1 MSKIKTPT
9 IKTHNLSNLKKICMI
24 LITVFVLFFTILI
37 SLKIGSIEISFKELI
52 EGLFLNIKSDNF
64 LIIKDLRI
72 PRVLTAVLIGGNLA
86 VAGVLLQTTMK
97 NPLADPGII
106 GISSGASLGAIA
118 VMVVFTN
125 LIKYKIIIAFIGGI
139 IAAGLVYL
147 IGEDKGFSPVRII
160 LAGVCVNSILNALS
174 SIVTVFDSLGVSSI
188 QTWLL
193 GSLVN
198 VTWNDFK
205 ILALYTIIGIVLCL
219 FVIKSCDIMALGD
232 KTAQSLGLNINKVR
246 AITSFV
252 AVFLTSIS
260 TGVGGVISFVGLV
273 IPHICRFLIGS
284 SHRFLIPFSYFMG
297 GFLLLV
303 ADTVSR
309 NIFRPYEIP
318 VGVTMCLVGGPFF
331 IYILKRS
338 KR

>member
-9 IKTHNLSNLKKICMI
+9 LSNSKKICMI
-24 LITVFVLFFTILI
+24 LTTVFVLCFTILI
-37 SLKIGSIEISFKELI
+37 SLRIGSIDISFKELI
-52 EGLFLNIKSDNF
+52 DGMFLSKQSNNF
-64 LIIKDLRI
+64 LIIRDLRM
-72 PRVLTAVLIGGNLA
+72 PRVLSAVLIGGNLA
-86 VAGVLLQTTMK
+86 VAGALLQTTMK

-118 VMVVFTN
+118 VMVIFTD

-139 IAAGLVYL
+139 IAACLVYL

-174 SIVTVFDSLGVSSI
+174 SMVTVFNSAGVSSI

-205 ILALYTIIGIVLCL
+205 ILALYTIVGIALCL
-219 FVIKSCDIMALGD
+219 LVIKSCDLMGLGD
-232 KTAQSLGLNINKVR
+232 KTAQSLGLNVNRVR
-246 AITSFV
+246 VMITFV

-284 SHRFLIPFSYFMG
+284 SHKFLIPFSYFMG

-309 NIFRPYEIP
+309 YIFRPYEIP
-318 VGVTMCLVGGPFF
+318 VGLTMCLVGGPFF
-331 IYILKRS
+331 IYILRRS

>member
-9 IKTHNLSNLKKICMI
+9 LSNSKKICMI
-24 LITVFVLFFTILI
+24 LTTVFVLCFTILI
-37 SLKIGSIEISFKELI
+37 SLRIGSIDISFKELI
-52 EGLFLNIKSDNF
+52 DGMFLSKQSNNF
-64 LIIKDLRI
+64 LIIRDLRM
-72 PRVLTAVLIGGNLA
+72 PRVLSAVLIGGNLA
-86 VAGVLLQTTMK
+86 VAGALLQTTMK

-118 VMVVFTN
+118 VMVIFTD

-139 IAAGLVYL
+139 IAACLVYL

-174 SIVTVFDSLGVSSI
+174 SMVTVFNSAGVSSI

-198 VTWNDFK
+198 VTLNDFK
-205 ILALYTIIGIVLCL
+205 ILALYTIVGIALCL
-219 FVIKSCDIMALGD
+219 LVIKSCDLMGLGD
-232 KTAQSLGLNINKVR
+232 KTAQSLGLNVNRVR
-246 AITSFV
+246 VMITFV

-284 SHRFLIPFSYFMG
+284 SHKFLIPFSYFMG

-318 VGVTMCLVGGPFF
+318 VGLTMCLVGGPFF
-331 IYILKRS
+331 IYILRRS

>member
-9 IKTHNLSNLKKICMI
+9 LSSFKKICMI
-24 LITVFVLFFTILI
+24 LTTVFVLCFTILI
-37 SLKIGSIEISFKELI
+37 SLRIGSIDVSFKELI
-52 EGLFLNIKSDNF
+52 DGMFLNKQSNNF
-64 LIIKDLRI
+64 LIIRDLRM
-72 PRVLTAVLIGGNLA
+72 PRVLSAVLIGGNLA
-86 VAGVLLQTTMK
+86 VAGALLQTTMK

-106 GISSGASLGAIA
+106 GISSGASFGAIA
-118 VMVVFTN
+118 VMVIFTD

-139 IAAGLVYL
+139 IAACLVYL

-174 SIVTVFDSLGVSSI
+174 SMVTVFNSAGVSSI

-205 ILALYTIIGIVLCL
+205 ILALYTIVGIALCL
-219 FVIKSCDIMALGD
+219 LVIKSCDLMGLGD
-232 KTAQSLGLNINKVR
+232 KTAQSLGLNVNRVR
-246 AITSFV
+246 VMITFV

-284 SHRFLIPFSYFMG
+284 SHKFLIPFSYFMG

-318 VGVTMCLVGGPFF
+318 VGLTMCLVGGPFF
-331 IYILKRS
+331 IYILRRS

>member
-9 IKTHNLSNLKKICMI
+9 LSSFKKICMI
-24 LITVFVLFFTILI
+24 LTTVFVLCFTILI
-37 SLKIGSIEISFKELI
+37 SLRIGSIDVSFKELI
-52 EGLFLNIKSDNF
+52 DGMFLSKQSNNF
-64 LIIKDLRI
+64 LIIRDLRM
-72 PRVLTAVLIGGNLA
+72 PRVLSAVLIGGNLA
-86 VAGVLLQTTMK
+86 VAGALLQTTMK

-118 VMVVFTN
+118 VMVIFTD

-139 IAAGLVYL
+139 IAACLVYL

-174 SIVTVFDSLGVSSI
+174 SMVTVFNSAGVSSI

-205 ILALYTIIGIVLCL
+205 ILALYTIVGIALCL
-219 FVIKSCDIMALGD
+219 LVIKSCDLMGLGD
-232 KTAQSLGLNINKVR
+232 KTAQSLGLNVNRVR
-246 AITSFV
+246 VMITFV

-284 SHRFLIPFSYFMG
+284 SHKFLIPFSYVMG

-303 ADTVSR
+303 ADTISR

-318 VGVTMCLVGGPFF
+318 VGVTMCLIGGPFF
-331 IYILKRS
+331 IYILRRS

>member
-9 IKTHNLSNLKKICMI
+9 LSSSKKICMI
-24 LITVFVLFFTILI
+24 LTTVFVLCFTILI
-37 SLKIGSIEISFKELI
+37 SLRIGSIDVSFKELI
-52 EGLFLNIKSDNF
+52 DGMFLSKQSNNF
-64 LIIKDLRI
+64 LIIRDLRM
-72 PRVLTAVLIGGNLA
+72 PRVLSAVLIGGNLA
-86 VAGVLLQTTMK
+86 VAGALLQTTMK

-118 VMVVFTN
+118 VMVIFTN

-139 IAAGLVYL
+139 IAACLVYL

-174 SIVTVFDSLGVSSI
+174 SMATVFNSAGVSSI

-205 ILALYTIIGIVLCL
+205 ILALYTIVGIALCL
-219 FVIKSCDIMALGD
+219 LVIKSCDLMGLGD
-232 KTAQSLGLNINKVR
+232 KTAQSLGLNVNRVR
-246 AITSFV
+246 VMITFV

-284 SHRFLIPFSYFMG
+284 SHKFLIPFSYFMG

-318 VGVTMCLVGGPFF
+318 VGLTMCLVGGPFF
-331 IYILKRS
+331 IYILRRS

>member
-9 IKTHNLSNLKKICMI
+9 LSSSKKICMI
-24 LITVFVLFFTILI
+24 LTTVFVLCFTILI
-37 SLKIGSIEISFKELI
+37 SLRIGSIDISFKELI
-52 EGLFLNIKSDNF
+52 DGMFFSKQSNNF
-64 LIIKDLRI
+64 LIIRDLRM
-72 PRVLTAVLIGGNLA
+72 PRVLSAVLIGGNLA
-86 VAGVLLQTTMK
+86 VAGALLQTTMK

-118 VMVVFTN
+118 VMVIFTD

-139 IAAGLVYL
+139 IAACLVYL

-174 SIVTVFDSLGVSSI
+174 SMATVFNSAGVSSI

-205 ILALYTIIGIVLCL
+205 ILALYTIVGIALCL
-219 FVIKSCDIMALGD
+219 LVIKSCDLMGLGD
-232 KTAQSLGLNINKVR
+232 KTAQSLGLNVNRVR
-246 AITSFV
+246 VMITFV

-284 SHRFLIPFSYFMG
+284 SHKFLIPFSYFMG

-318 VGVTMCLVGGPFF
+318 VGLTMCLVGGPFF
-331 IYILKRS
+331 IYILRRS

>member
-9 IKTHNLSNLKKICMI
+9 LSSSKKICMI
-24 LITVFVLFFTILI
+24 LTTVFVLCFTILI
-37 SLKIGSIEISFKELI
+37 SLRIGSIDVSFKELI
-52 EGLFLNIKSDNF
+52 DGMFLNKQSNNF
-64 LIIKDLRI
+64 LIIRDLRM
-72 PRVLTAVLIGGNLA
+72 PRVLSAVLIGGNLA
-86 VAGVLLQTTMK
+86 VAGALLQTTMK

-118 VMVVFTN
+118 VMVIFTD

-139 IAAGLVYL
+139 IAACLVYL

-174 SIVTVFDSLGVSSI
+174 SMVTVFNSAGVSSI

-205 ILALYTIIGIVLCL
+205 ILALYTIVGIALCL
-219 FVIKSCDIMALGD
+219 LVIKSCDLMGLGD
-232 KTAQSLGLNINKVR
+232 KTAQSLGLNVNRVR
-246 AITSFV
+246 VMITFV

-273 IPHICRFLIGS
+273 IPHICRFLIGA
-284 SHRFLIPFSYFMG
+284 SHKFLIPFSYFMG

-318 VGVTMCLVGGPFF
+318 VGLTMCLVGGPFF
-331 IYILKRS
+331 IYILRRS

>member
-9 IKTHNLSNLKKICMI
+9 LSSSKKICMI
-24 LITVFVLFFTILI
+24 LTTVFVLCFTILI
-37 SLKIGSIEISFKELI
+37 SLRIGSIDISFKELI
-52 EGLFLNIKSDNF
+52 DGMFLSKQSNNF
-64 LIIKDLRI
+64 LIIRDLRM
-72 PRVLTAVLIGGNLA
+72 PRVLSAVLIGGNLA
-86 VAGVLLQTTMK
+86 VAGALLQTTMK

-118 VMVVFTN
+118 VMVIFTD

-139 IAAGLVYL
+139 IAACLVYL

-174 SIVTVFDSLGVSSI
+174 SMVTVFNSAGVSSI

-205 ILALYTIIGIVLCL
+205 ILALYTIVGIALCL
-219 FVIKSCDIMALGD
+219 LVIKSCDLMGLGD
-232 KTAQSLGLNINKVR
+232 KTAQSLGLNVNRVR
-246 AITSFV
+246 VMITFV

-273 IPHICRFLIGS
+273 IQHICRFLIGS
-284 SHRFLIPFSYFMG
+284 SHKFLIPFSYFMG

-318 VGVTMCLVGGPFF
+318 VGLTMCLVGGPFF
-331 IYILKRS
+331 IYILRRS

>member
-9 IKTHNLSNLKKICMI
+9 LSSSKKICMI
-24 LITVFVLFFTILI
+24 LTTVFVLCFTILI
-37 SLKIGSIEISFKELI
+37 SLRIGSIDVSFKELI
-52 EGLFLNIKSDNF
+52 DGMFLNKQSNNF
-64 LIIKDLRI
+64 LIIRDLRM
-72 PRVLTAVLIGGNLA
+72 PRVLSAVLIGGNLA
-86 VAGVLLQTTMK
+86 VAGALLQTTMK

-106 GISSGASLGAIA
+106 GISSGASLGAIV
-118 VMVVFTN
+118 VMVIFTD

-139 IAAGLVYL
+139 IAACLVYL

-174 SIVTVFDSLGVSSI
+174 SMVTVFNSAGVSSI

-205 ILALYTIIGIVLCL
+205 ILALYTIVGIALCL
-219 FVIKSCDIMALGD
+219 LVIKSCDLMGLGD
-232 KTAQSLGLNINKVR
+232 KTAQSLGLNVNRVR
-246 AITSFV
+246 VMITFV

-284 SHRFLIPFSYFMG
+284 SHKFLIPFSYFMG

-318 VGVTMCLVGGPFF
+318 VGLTMCLVGGPFF
-331 IYILKRS
+331 IYILRRS

>member
-9 IKTHNLSNLKKICMI
+9 LSSSKKICMI
-24 LITVFVLFFTILI
+24 LTTVFVLCFTILI
-37 SLKIGSIEISFKELI
+37 SLRIGSIDVSFKELI
-52 EGLFLNIKSDNF
+52 DGMFLSKQSNNF
-64 LIIKDLRI
+64 LIIRDLRM
-72 PRVLTAVLIGGNLA
+72 PRVLSAVLIGGNLA
-86 VAGVLLQTTMK
+86 VAGALLQTTMK

-106 GISSGASLGAIA
+106 GISSGASLGAIV
-118 VMVVFTN
+118 VMVIFTD

-139 IAAGLVYL
+139 IAACLVYL

-174 SIVTVFDSLGVSSI
+174 SMVTVFNSAGVSSI

-205 ILALYTIIGIVLCL
+205 ILALYTIVGIALCL
-219 FVIKSCDIMALGD
+219 LVIKSCDLMGLGD
-232 KTAQSLGLNINKVR
+232 KTAQSLGLNVNRVR
-246 AITSFV
+246 VMITFV

-284 SHRFLIPFSYFMG
+284 SHKFLIPFSYFMG

-318 VGVTMCLVGGPFF
+318 VGLTMCLVGGPFF
-331 IYILKRS
+331 IYILRRS

>member
-9 IKTHNLSNLKKICMI
+9 LSSSKKICMI
-24 LITVFVLFFTILI
+24 LTTVFVLCFTILI
-37 SLKIGSIEISFKELI
+37 SLRIGSIDVSFKELI
-52 EGLFLNIKSDNF
+52 DGMFLNKQSNNF
-64 LIIKDLRI
+64 LIIRDLRM
-72 PRVLTAVLIGGNLA
+72 PRVLSAVLIGGNLA
-86 VAGVLLQTTMK
+86 VAGALLQTTMK

-118 VMVVFTN
+118 VMVIFTD

-139 IAAGLVYL
+139 IAACLVYL

-174 SIVTVFDSLGVSSI
+174 SMVTVFNSAGVSSI

-205 ILALYTIIGIVLCL
+205 ILALYTIVGIALCL
-219 FVIKSCDIMALGD
+219 LVIKSCDLMGLGD
-232 KTAQSLGLNINKVR
+232 KTAQSLGLNVNRVR
-246 AITSFV
+246 VMITFV

-284 SHRFLIPFSYFMG
+284 SHKFLIPFSYFMG

-303 ADTVSR
+303 ADTVS
-309 NIFRPYEIP
+309 EIYLDL
-318 VGVTMCLVGGPFF
+318 MK
-331 IYILKRS
+331 YQ
-338 KR
+338 

>member
-9 IKTHNLSNLKKICMI
+9 LSSSKKICMI
-24 LITVFVLFFTILI
+24 LTTVFVLCFTILI
-37 SLKIGSIEISFKELI
+37 SLRIGSIDISFKELI
-52 EGLFLNIKSDNF
+52 DGMFLSKQSNNF
-64 LIIKDLRI
+64 LIIRDLRM
-72 PRVLTAVLIGGNLA
+72 PRVLSAVLIGGNLA
-86 VAGVLLQTTMK
+86 VAGALLQTTMK

-118 VMVVFTN
+118 VMVIFTD

-139 IAAGLVYL
+139 IAACLVYL

-174 SIVTVFDSLGVSSI
+174 SMVTVFNSAGVSSI

-205 ILALYTIIGIVLCL
+205 ILALYTIVGIALCL
-219 FVIKSCDIMALGD
+219 LVIKSCDLMGLGD
-232 KTAQSLGLNINKVR
+232 KTAQSLGLNVNRVR
-246 AITSFV
+246 VMITFV

-284 SHRFLIPFSYFMG
+284 SHKFLIPFSYFMG

-318 VGVTMCLVGGPFF
+318 VGLTMCLVGDPFF
-331 IYILKRS
+331 IYILRRS

>member
-9 IKTHNLSNLKKICMI
+9 LSSSKKICMI
-24 LITVFVLFFTILI
+24 LTTVFVLCFTILI
-37 SLKIGSIEISFKELI
+37 SLRIGSIDISFKELI
-52 EGLFLNIKSDNF
+52 DGMFLSKQSNNF
-64 LIIKDLRI
+64 LIIRDLRM
-72 PRVLTAVLIGGNLA
+72 PRVLSAVWIGGNLA
-86 VAGVLLQTTMK
+86 VAVALLQTTMK

-118 VMVVFTN
+118 VMVIFTD

-139 IAAGLVYL
+139 IAACLVYL

-174 SIVTVFDSLGVSSI
+174 SMVTVFNSAGVSSI

-205 ILALYTIIGIVLCL
+205 ILALYTIVGIALCL
-219 FVIKSCDIMALGD
+219 LVIKSCDLMGLGD
-232 KTAQSLGLNINKVR
+232 KTAQSLGLNVNRVR
-246 AITSFV
+246 VMITFV

-284 SHRFLIPFSYFMG
+284 SHKFLIPFSYFMG

-318 VGVTMCLVGGPFF
+318 VGLTMCLVGGPFF
-331 IYILKRS
+331 IYILRRS

>member
-9 IKTHNLSNLKKICMI
+9 LSSSKKICMI
-24 LITVFVLFFTILI
+24 LTTVFVLCFTILI
-37 SLKIGSIEISFKELI
+37 SLRIGSIDISFKELI
-52 EGLFLNIKSDNF
+52 DGMFLSKQSNNF
-64 LIIKDLRI
+64 LIIRDLRM
-72 PRVLTAVLIGGNLA
+72 PRVLSAVLIGGNLA
-86 VAGVLLQTTMK
+86 VAGALLQTTMK

-118 VMVVFTN
+118 VMVIFTD

-139 IAAGLVYL
+139 IAACLVYL

-174 SIVTVFDSLGVSSI
+174 SMVTVFNSAGVSSI

-205 ILALYTIIGIVLCL
+205 ILALYTIVGIALCL
-219 FVIKSCDIMALGD
+219 LVIKSCDLMGLGD
-232 KTAQSLGLNINKVR
+232 KTAQSLGLNVNRVR
-246 AITSFV
+246 VMITFV

-284 SHRFLIPFSYFMG
+284 SHKFLIPFSYFRG

-318 VGVTMCLVGGPFF
+318 VGLTMCLVGGPFF
-331 IYILKRS
+331 IYILRRS

>member
-1 MSKIKTPT
+1 MSKIKTPS
-9 IKTHNLSNLKKICMI
+9 LSSSKKICMI
-24 LITVFVLFFTILI
+24 LTTVFVLCFTILI
-37 SLKIGSIEISFKELI
+37 SLRIGSIDISFKELI
-52 EGLFLNIKSDNF
+52 DGMFLSKQSNNF
-64 LIIKDLRI
+64 LIIRDLRM
-72 PRVLTAVLIGGNLA
+72 PRVLSAVLIGGNLA
-86 VAGVLLQTTMK
+86 VAGALLQTTMK

-118 VMVVFTN
+118 VMVIFTD

-139 IAAGLVYL
+139 IAACLVYL

-174 SIVTVFDSLGVSSI
+174 SMVTVFNSAGVSSI

-205 ILALYTIIGIVLCL
+205 ILALYTIVGIALCL
-219 FVIKSCDIMALGD
+219 LVIKSCDLMGLGD
-232 KTAQSLGLNINKVR
+232 KTAQSLGLNVNRVR
-246 AITSFV
+246 VMITFV

-284 SHRFLIPFSYFMG
+284 SHKFLIPFSYFMG

-318 VGVTMCLVGGPFF
+318 VGLTMCLVGGPFF
-331 IYILKRS
+331 IYILRRS

>member
-9 IKTHNLSNLKKICMI
+9 LSSFKKICMI
-24 LITVFVLFFTILI
+24 LTTVFVLCFTILI
-37 SLKIGSIEISFKELI
+37 SLRIGSIDVSFKELI
-52 EGLFLNIKSDNF
+52 DGMFLNKQSNNF
-64 LIIKDLRI
+64 LIIRDLRM
-72 PRVLTAVLIGGNLA
+72 PRVLSAVLIGGNLA
-86 VAGVLLQTTMK
+86 VAGALLQTTMK

-118 VMVVFTN
+118 VMVIFTD

-139 IAAGLVYL
+139 IAACLVYL

-174 SIVTVFDSLGVSSI
+174 SMVTVFNSAGVSSI

-205 ILALYTIIGIVLCL
+205 ILALYTIVGIALCL
-219 FVIKSCDIMALGD
+219 LVIKSCDLMGLGD
-232 KTAQSLGLNINKVR
+232 KTAQSLGLNVNRVR
-246 AITSFV
+246 VMITFV

-284 SHRFLIPFSYFMG
+284 SHKFLIPFSYFMG

-309 NIFRPYEIP
+309 NIFRPYEIS
-318 VGVTMCLVGGPFF
+318 VGLTMCLVGGPFF
-331 IYILKRS
+331 IYILRRS

>member
-9 IKTHNLSNLKKICMI
+9 LSSSKKICMI
-24 LITVFVLFFTILI
+24 LTTVFVLCFTILI
-37 SLKIGSIEISFKELI
+37 SLRIGSIDVSFKELI
-52 EGLFLNIKSDNF
+52 DGMFLNKQSNNF
-64 LIIKDLRI
+64 LIIRDLRM
-72 PRVLTAVLIGGNLA
+72 PRVLSAVLIGGNLA
-86 VAGVLLQTTMK
+86 VAGALLQTTMK

-118 VMVVFTN
+118 VMVIFTD

-139 IAAGLVYL
+139 IAACLVYL

-174 SIVTVFDSLGVSSI
+174 SMATVFNSAGVSSI

-205 ILALYTIIGIVLCL
+205 ILALYTIVGIALCL
-219 FVIKSCDIMALGD
+219 LVIKSCDLMGLGD
-232 KTAQSLGLNINKVR
+232 KTAQSLGLNVNRVR
-246 AITSFV
+246 VMITFV

-284 SHRFLIPFSYFMG
+284 SHKFLIPFSYFMG

-318 VGVTMCLVGGPFF
+318 VGLTMCLVGGPFF
-331 IYILKRS
+331 IYILRRS

>member
-9 IKTHNLSNLKKICMI
+9 LSSSKKICMI
-24 LITVFVLFFTILI
+24 LTTVFVLCFTILI
-37 SLKIGSIEISFKELI
+37 SLRIGSIDISFKELI
-52 EGLFLNIKSDNF
+52 DGMFLSKQSNNF
-64 LIIKDLRI
+64 LIIRDLRM
-72 PRVLTAVLIGGNLA
+72 PRVLSAVLIGGNLA
-86 VAGVLLQTTMK
+86 VAGALLQTTMK

-118 VMVVFTN
+118 VMVIFTD

-139 IAAGLVYL
+139 IAACLVYL

-174 SIVTVFDSLGVSSI
+174 SMVTVFNSAGVPSI

-193 GSLVN
+193 GRLVN

-205 ILALYTIIGIVLCL
+205 ILALYTIVGIALCL
-219 FVIKSCDIMALGD
+219 LVIKSCDLMGLGD
-232 KTAQSLGLNINKVR
+232 KTAQSLGLNVNRVR
-246 AITSFV
+246 VMITFV

-284 SHRFLIPFSYFMG
+284 SHKFLIPFSYFMG

-318 VGVTMCLVGGPFF
+318 VGLTMCLVGGPFF
-331 IYILKRS
+331 IYILRRS

>member
-9 IKTHNLSNLKKICMI
+9 LSSSKKICMI
-24 LITVFVLFFTILI
+24 LTTVFVLCFTILI
-37 SLKIGSIEISFKELI
+37 SLRIGSIDISFKELI
-52 EGLFLNIKSDNF
+52 DGMFLSKQSNNF
-64 LIIKDLRI
+64 LIIRDLRM
-72 PRVLTAVLIGGNLA
+72 PRVLSAVLIGGNLA
-86 VAGVLLQTTMK
+86 VAGALLQTTMK

-118 VMVVFTN
+118 VMVIFTD

-139 IAAGLVYL
+139 IAACLVYL

-174 SIVTVFDSLGVSSI
+174 SMVTVFNSAGVSSI

-198 VTWNDFK
+198 ITWNDFK
-205 ILALYTIIGIVLCL
+205 ILALYTIVGIALCL
-219 FVIKSCDIMALGD
+219 LVIKSCDLMGLGD
-232 KTAQSLGLNINKVR
+232 KTAQSLGLNVNRVR
-246 AITSFV
+246 VMITFV

-284 SHRFLIPFSYFMG
+284 SHKFLIPFSYVMG

-303 ADTVSR
+303 ADTISR

-318 VGVTMCLVGGPFF
+318 VGVTMCLIGGPFF
-331 IYILKRS
+331 IYILRRS

>member
-9 IKTHNLSNLKKICMI
+9 LSSSKKICMI
-24 LITVFVLFFTILI
+24 LTTVFVLCFTILI
-37 SLKIGSIEISFKELI
+37 SLRIGSIDVSFKELI
-52 EGLFLNIKSDNF
+52 DGMFLNKQSNNF
-64 LIIKDLRI
+64 LIIRDLRM
-72 PRVLTAVLIGGNLA
+72 PRVLSAVLIGGNLA
-86 VAGVLLQTTMK
+86 VAGALLQTTMK

-118 VMVVFTN
+118 VMVIFTD

-139 IAAGLVYL
+139 IAACLVYL

-174 SIVTVFDSLGVSSI
+174 SMATVFNSAGVSSI

-205 ILALYTIIGIVLCL
+205 ILALYTIVGIALCL
-219 FVIKSCDIMALGD
+219 LVIKSCDLMGLGD
-232 KTAQSLGLNINKVR
+232 KTAQSLGLNVNRVR
-246 AITSFV
+246 VMITFV

-284 SHRFLIPFSYFMG
+284 SHKFLIPFSYFMG

-318 VGVTMCLVGGPFF
+318 VGLTMCLVGSPFF
-331 IYILKRS
+331 IYILRRS

>member
-9 IKTHNLSNLKKICMI
+9 LSSSKKICMI
-24 LITVFVLFFTILI
+24 LTTVFVLCFTILI
-37 SLKIGSIEISFKELI
+37 SLRIGSIDVSFKELI
-52 EGLFLNIKSDNF
+52 DGMFLNKQSNNF
-64 LIIKDLRI
+64 LIIRDLRM
-72 PRVLTAVLIGGNLA
+72 PRVLSAVLIGGNLA
-86 VAGVLLQTTMK
+86 VAGALLQTTMK

-118 VMVVFTN
+118 VMVIFTN

-139 IAAGLVYL
+139 IAACLVYL

-174 SIVTVFDSLGVSSI
+174 SMVTVFNSAGVSSI

-205 ILALYTIIGIVLCL
+205 ILALYTIVGIALCL
-219 FVIKSCDIMALGD
+219 LVIKSCDLMGLGD
-232 KTAQSLGLNINKVR
+232 KTAQSLGLNVNRVR
-246 AITSFV
+246 VMITFV

-284 SHRFLIPFSYFMG
+284 SHKFLIPFSYFMG

-318 VGVTMCLVGGPFF
+318 VGLTMCLVGGPFF
-331 IYILKRS
+331 IYILRRS

>member
-9 IKTHNLSNLKKICMI
+9 LSSSKKICMI
-24 LITVFVLFFTILI
+24 LTTVFVLCFTILI
-37 SLKIGSIEISFKELI
+37 SLRIGSIDISFKELI
-52 EGLFLNIKSDNF
+52 DGMFLSKQSNNF
-64 LIIKDLRI
+64 LIIRDLRM
-72 PRVLTAVLIGGNLA
+72 PRVLSAVLIGGNLA
-86 VAGVLLQTTMK
+86 VAGALLQTTMK

-118 VMVVFTN
+118 VMVIFTD

-139 IAAGLVYL
+139 IAACLVYL

-174 SIVTVFDSLGVSSI
+174 SMVTVFNSAGVSSI

-198 VTWNDFK
+198 ITWNDFK
-205 ILALYTIIGIVLCL
+205 ILALYTIVGIALCL
-219 FVIKSCDIMALGD
+219 LVIKSCDLMGLGD
-232 KTAQSLGLNINKVR
+232 KTAQSLGLNVNRVR
-246 AITSFV
+246 VMITFV

-284 SHRFLIPFSYFMG
+284 SHKFLIPFSYFMG

-309 NIFRPYEIP
+309 NIFMKYQ
-318 VGVTMCLVGGPFF
+318 
-331 IYILKRS
+331 
-338 KR
+338 

>member
-9 IKTHNLSNLKKICMI
+9 LSSFKKICMI
-24 LITVFVLFFTILI
+24 LTTVFVLCFTILI
-37 SLKIGSIEISFKELI
+37 SLRIGSIDISFKELI
-52 EGLFLNIKSDNF
+52 DGIFLSKQSNNF
-64 LIIKDLRI
+64 LIIRDLRM
-72 PRVLTAVLIGGNLA
+72 PRVLSAVLIGGNLA
-86 VAGVLLQTTMK
+86 VAGALLQTTMK

-118 VMVVFTN
+118 VMVIFTD

-139 IAAGLVYL
+139 IAACLVYL

-174 SIVTVFDSLGVSSI
+174 SMVTVFNSAGVSSI

-205 ILALYTIIGIVLCL
+205 ILALYTIVGIALCL
-219 FVIKSCDIMALGD
+219 LVIKSCDLMGLGD
-232 KTAQSLGLNINKVR
+232 KTAQSLGLNVNRVR
-246 AITSFV
+246 VMITFV

-284 SHRFLIPFSYFMG
+284 SHKFLIPFSYFMG

-318 VGVTMCLVGGPFF
+318 VGLTMCLVGGPFF
-331 IYILKRS
+331 IYILRRS

>member
-9 IKTHNLSNLKKICMI
+9 LSSSKKICMI
-24 LITVFVLFFTILI
+24 LTTVFVLCFTILI
-37 SLKIGSIEISFKELI
+37 SLRIGSIDISFKELI
-52 EGLFLNIKSDNF
+52 DGMFLNKQSNNF
-64 LIIKDLRI
+64 LIIRDLRM
-72 PRVLTAVLIGGNLA
+72 PRVLSAVLIGGNLA
-86 VAGVLLQTTMK
+86 VAGALLQTTMK

-118 VMVVFTN
+118 VMVIFTD

-139 IAAGLVYL
+139 IAACLVYL

-174 SIVTVFDSLGVSSI
+174 SMVTVFNSAGVSSI

-198 VTWNDFK
+198 VTWSDFK
-205 ILALYTIIGIVLCL
+205 ILALYTIVGIALCL
-219 FVIKSCDIMALGD
+219 LVIKSCDLMGLGD
-232 KTAQSLGLNINKVR
+232 KTAQSLGLNVNRVR
-246 AITSFV
+246 VMITFV

-284 SHRFLIPFSYFMG
+284 SHKFLIPFSYFMG

-318 VGVTMCLVGGPFF
+318 VGLTMCLVGGPFF
-331 IYILKRS
+331 IYILRRS

>member
-9 IKTHNLSNLKKICMI
+9 LSSSKKICMI
-24 LITVFVLFFTILI
+24 LATVFVLCFTILI
-37 SLKIGSIEISFKELI
+37 SLRIGSIDISFKELI
-52 EGLFLNIKSDNF
+52 EGMFLNRQSNNF
-64 LIIKDLRI
+64 LIIRDLRM
-72 PRVLTAVLIGGNLA
+72 PRVLSAVLIGGNLA
-86 VAGVLLQTTMK
+86 VAGALLQTTMK

-118 VMVVFTN
+118 VMVIFTD

-139 IAAGLVYL
+139 IAACLVYL

-174 SIVTVFDSLGVSSI
+174 SMVTVFNSAGVSSI

-205 ILALYTIIGIVLCL
+205 ILALYTIVGIALCL
-219 FVIKSCDIMALGD
+219 LVIKSCDLMGLGD
-232 KTAQSLGLNINKVR
+232 KTAQSLGLNVNRVR
-246 AITSFV
+246 VMITFV

-284 SHRFLIPFSYFMG
+284 SHKFLIPFSYFMG

-318 VGVTMCLVGGPFF
+318 VGLTMCLVGGPFF
-331 IYILKRS
+331 IYILRRS

>member
-9 IKTHNLSNLKKICMI
+9 LSNSKKICMI
-24 LITVFVLFFTILI
+24 LTTVFVLCFTILI
-37 SLKIGSIEISFKELI
+37 SLRIGSIDISFKELI
-52 EGLFLNIKSDNF
+52 DGMFLSKQSNNF
-64 LIIKDLRI
+64 LIIRDLRM
-72 PRVLTAVLIGGNLA
+72 PRVLSAVLIGGNLA
-86 VAGVLLQTTMK
+86 VAGALLQTTMK

-118 VMVVFTN
+118 VMVIFTN

-139 IAAGLVYL
+139 IAACLVYL

-174 SIVTVFDSLGVSSI
+174 SMVTVFNSAGVSSI

-205 ILALYTIIGIVLCL
+205 ILALYTIVGIALCL
-219 FVIKSCDIMALGD
+219 LVIKSCDLMGLGD
-232 KTAQSLGLNINKVR
+232 KTAQSLGLNVNRVR
-246 AITSFV
+246 VMITFV

-284 SHRFLIPFSYFMG
+284 SHKFLIPFSYFMG

-318 VGVTMCLVGGPFF
+318 VGLTMCLVGGPFF
-331 IYILKRS
+331 IYILRRS

>member
-9 IKTHNLSNLKKICMI
+9 LSSSKKICMI
-24 LITVFVLFFTILI
+24 LTTVFVLCFTILI
-37 SLKIGSIEISFKELI
+37 SLRIGSIDISFKELI
-52 EGLFLNIKSDNF
+52 DGMFLSKQSNNF
-64 LIIKDLRI
+64 LIIRDLRM
-72 PRVLTAVLIGGNLA
+72 PRVLSAVLIGGNLA
-86 VAGVLLQTTMK
+86 VAGALLQTTMK

-118 VMVVFTN
+118 VMVIFTD

-139 IAAGLVYL
+139 IAACLVYL

-174 SIVTVFDSLGVSSI
+174 SMATVFNSAGVSSI

-205 ILALYTIIGIVLCL
+205 ILALYTIVGIALCL
-219 FVIKSCDIMALGD
+219 LVIKSCDLMGLGD
-232 KTAQSLGLNINKVR
+232 KTAQSLGLNVNRVR
-246 AITSFV
+246 VMITFV

-284 SHRFLIPFSYFMG
+284 SHKFLIPFSYFMG

-318 VGVTMCLVGGPFF
+318 VGLTMCLVGGPFF
-331 IYILKRS
+331 IYILRRS

>member
-9 IKTHNLSNLKKICMI
+9 LSSSKKICMI
-24 LITVFVLFFTILI
+24 LTTVFVLCFTILI
-37 SLKIGSIEISFKELI
+37 SLRIGSIDISFKELI
-52 EGLFLNIKSDNF
+52 DGMFLSKQSNNF
-64 LIIKDLRI
+64 LIIRDLRM
-72 PRVLTAVLIGGNLA
+72 PRVLSAVLIGGNLA
-86 VAGVLLQTTMK
+86 VAGALLQTTMK

-118 VMVVFTN
+118 VMVIFTD

-139 IAAGLVYL
+139 IAACLVYL

-160 LAGVCVNSILNALS
+160 LAGVCVNSISNALS
-174 SIVTVFDSLGVSSI
+174 SMVTVFNSAGVSSI

-205 ILALYTIIGIVLCL
+205 ILALYTIVGIALCL
-219 FVIKSCDIMALGD
+219 LVIKSCDLMGLGD
-232 KTAQSLGLNINKVR
+232 KTAQSLGLNVNRVR
-246 AITSFV
+246 VMITFV

-284 SHRFLIPFSYFMG
+284 SHKFLIPFSYFMG

-318 VGVTMCLVGGPFF
+318 VGLTMCLVGGPFF
-331 IYILKRS
+331 IYILRRS

>member
-9 IKTHNLSNLKKICMI
+9 LSNSKKICMI
-24 LITVFVLFFTILI
+24 LTTVFVLCFTILI
-37 SLKIGSIEISFKELI
+37 SLRIGSIDISFKELI
-52 EGLFLNIKSDNF
+52 DGMFLSKQSNNF
-64 LIIKDLRI
+64 LIIRDLRM
-72 PRVLTAVLIGGNLA
+72 PRVLSAVLIGGNLA
-86 VAGVLLQTTMK
+86 VAGALLQTTMK

-118 VMVVFTN
+118 VMVIFTD

-139 IAAGLVYL
+139 IAACLVYL

-174 SIVTVFDSLGVSSI
+174 SMVTVFNSAGVSSI

-205 ILALYTIIGIVLCL
+205 ILALYTIVGIALCL
-219 FVIKSCDIMALGD
+219 LVIKSCDLMGLGD
-232 KTAQSLGLNINKVR
+232 KTAQSLGLNVNRVR
-246 AITSFV
+246 VMITFV

-284 SHRFLIPFSYFMG
+284 SHKFLIPFSYVMG

-303 ADTVSR
+303 ADTISR

-318 VGVTMCLVGGPFF
+318 VGVTMCLIGGPFF
-331 IYILKRS
+331 IYILRRS

>member
-9 IKTHNLSNLKKICMI
+9 LSSSKKICMI
-24 LITVFVLFFTILI
+24 LTTVFVLCFTILI
-37 SLKIGSIEISFKELI
+37 SLRIGSIDISFKELI
-52 EGLFLNIKSDNF
+52 DGMFLSKQSNNF
-64 LIIKDLRI
+64 LIIRDLRM
-72 PRVLTAVLIGGNLA
+72 PRVLSAVLIGGNLA
-86 VAGVLLQTTMK
+86 VAGALLQTTMK

-118 VMVVFTN
+118 VMVIFTD

-139 IAAGLVYL
+139 IAACLVYL

-174 SIVTVFDSLGVSSI
+174 SMVTVFNSAGVSSI

-205 ILALYTIIGIVLCL
+205 ILALYTIVGISLCL
-219 FVIKSCDIMALGD
+219 LVIKSCDLMGLGD
-232 KTAQSLGLNINKVR
+232 KTAQSLGLNVNRVR
-246 AITSFV
+246 VMITFV

-284 SHRFLIPFSYFMG
+284 SHKFLIPFSYVMG

-303 ADTVSR
+303 ADTISR

-318 VGVTMCLVGGPFF
+318 VGVTMCLIGGPFF
-331 IYILKRS
+331 IYILRRS

>member
-9 IKTHNLSNLKKICMI
+9 LSSSKKICMI
-24 LITVFVLFFTILI
+24 LTTVFVLCFTILI
-37 SLKIGSIEISFKELI
+37 SLRIGSIDISFKELI
-52 EGLFLNIKSDNF
+52 DGMFLSKQSNNF
-64 LIIKDLRI
+64 LIIRDLRM
-72 PRVLTAVLIGGNLA
+72 PRVLSAVLIGGNLA
-86 VAGVLLQTTMK
+86 VAGALLQTTMK

-118 VMVVFTN
+118 VMVIFTD

-139 IAAGLVYL
+139 IAAFLVYL

-174 SIVTVFDSLGVSSI
+174 SMVTVFNSAGVSSI

-205 ILALYTIIGIVLCL
+205 ILALYTIVGIALCL
-219 FVIKSCDIMALGD
+219 LVIKSCDLMGLGD
-232 KTAQSLGLNINKVR
+232 KTAQSLGLNVNRVR
-246 AITSFV
+246 VMITFV

-284 SHRFLIPFSYFMG
+284 SHKFLIPFSYFMG

-318 VGVTMCLVGGPFF
+318 VGLTMCLVGGPFF
-331 IYILKRS
+331 IYILRRS

>member
-9 IKTHNLSNLKKICMI
+9 LSNSKKICMI
-24 LITVFVLFFTILI
+24 LTTVFVLCFTILI
-37 SLKIGSIEISFKELI
+37 SLRIGSIDISFKELI
-52 EGLFLNIKSDNF
+52 DGMFLSKQSNNF
-64 LIIKDLRI
+64 LIIRDLRM
-72 PRVLTAVLIGGNLA
+72 PRVLSAVLIGGNLA
-86 VAGVLLQTTMK
+86 VAGALLQTTMK

-118 VMVVFTN
+118 VMVIFTY

-139 IAAGLVYL
+139 IAACLVYL

-174 SIVTVFDSLGVSSI
+174 SMVTVFNSAGVSSI

-205 ILALYTIIGIVLCL
+205 ILALYTIVGIALCL
-219 FVIKSCDIMALGD
+219 LVIKSCDLMGLGD
-232 KTAQSLGLNINKVR
+232 KTAQSLGLNVNRVR
-246 AITSFV
+246 VMITFV

-284 SHRFLIPFSYFMG
+284 SHKFLIPFSYFMG

-318 VGVTMCLVGGPFF
+318 VGLTMCLVGGPFF
-331 IYILKRS
+331 IYILRRS

>member
-9 IKTHNLSNLKKICMI
+9 LSSSKKICMI
-24 LITVFVLFFTILI
+24 LTTVFVLCFTILI
-37 SLKIGSIEISFKELI
+37 SLRIGSIDVSFKELI
-52 EGLFLNIKSDNF
+52 DGMFLSKQSNNF
-64 LIIKDLRI
+64 LIIRDLRM
-72 PRVLTAVLIGGNLA
+72 PRVLSAVLIGGNLA
-86 VAGVLLQTTMK
+86 VAGALLQTTMK

-118 VMVVFTN
+118 VMVIFTD

-139 IAAGLVYL
+139 IAACLVYL

-160 LAGVCVNSILNALS
+160 LAGVCVNSRLNALS
-174 SIVTVFDSLGVSSI
+174 SMVTVFNSAGVSSI

-205 ILALYTIIGIVLCL
+205 ILALYTIVGIALCL
-219 FVIKSCDIMALGD
+219 LVIKSCDLMGLGD
-232 KTAQSLGLNINKVR
+232 KTAQSLGLNVNRVR
-246 AITSFV
+246 VMITFV

-284 SHRFLIPFSYFMG
+284 SHKFLIPFSYFMG

-318 VGVTMCLVGGPFF
+318 VGLTMCLVGGPFF
-331 IYILKRS
+331 IYILRRS

>member
-1 MSKIKTPT
+1 MSKIETPT
-9 IKTHNLSNLKKICMI
+9 LSSSKKICMI
-24 LITVFVLFFTILI
+24 LATVFVLCFTILI
-37 SLKIGSIEISFKELI
+37 SLRIGSIDISFKELI
-52 EGLFLNIKSDNF
+52 EGMFLNRQSNNF
-64 LIIKDLRI
+64 LIIRDLRM
-72 PRVLTAVLIGGNLA
+72 PRVLSAVLIGGNLA
-86 VAGVLLQTTMK
+86 VAGALLQTTMK

-118 VMVVFTN
+118 VMVIFTD

-139 IAAGLVYL
+139 IAACLVYL

-174 SIVTVFDSLGVSSI
+174 SMVTVLNSAGVSSI

-205 ILALYTIIGIVLCL
+205 ILALYTIVGIILCL
-219 FVIKSCDIMALGD
+219 LVIKSCDLMGLGD
-232 KTAQSLGLNINKVR
+232 KTAQSLGLNVNRVR
-246 AITSFV
+246 VMITFV

-284 SHRFLIPFSYFMG
+284 SHKFLIPFSYFMG

-318 VGVTMCLVGGPFF
+318 VGLTMCLVGGPFF
-331 IYILKRS
+331 IYILRRS

>member
-9 IKTHNLSNLKKICMI
+9 LSSFKKICMI
-24 LITVFVLFFTILI
+24 LTTVFVLCFTILI
-37 SLKIGSIEISFKELI
+37 SLRIGSIDVSFKELI
-52 EGLFLNIKSDNF
+52 DGMFLSKQSNNF
-64 LIIKDLRI
+64 LIIRDLRM
-72 PRVLTAVLIGGNLA
+72 PRVLSAVLIGGNLA
-86 VAGVLLQTTMK
+86 VAGALLQTTMK

-118 VMVVFTN
+118 VMVIFTD

-139 IAAGLVYL
+139 IAACLVYL

-174 SIVTVFDSLGVSSI
+174 SMVTVFNSAGVSSI

-205 ILALYTIIGIVLCL
+205 ILALYTIVGIALCL
-219 FVIKSCDIMALGD
+219 LVIKSCDLMGLGD
-232 KTAQSLGLNINKVR
+232 KTAQSLGLNVNRVR
-246 AITSFV
+246 VMITFV

-284 SHRFLIPFSYFMG
+284 SHKFLIPFSYFMG

-318 VGVTMCLVGGPFF
+318 VGLTMCLVGGPFF
-331 IYILKRS
+331 IYILRRS

>member
-9 IKTHNLSNLKKICMI
+9 LSSFKKICMI
-24 LITVFVLFFTILI
+24 LTTVFVLCFTILI
-37 SLKIGSIEISFKELI
+37 SLRIGSIDVSFKELI
-52 EGLFLNIKSDNF
+52 DGMFLNKQSNNF
-64 LIIKDLRI
+64 LIIRDLRM
-72 PRVLTAVLIGGNLA
+72 PRVLSAVLIGGNLA
-86 VAGVLLQTTMK
+86 VAGALLQTTMK

-118 VMVVFTN
+118 VMVIFTN

-139 IAAGLVYL
+139 IAACLVYL

-174 SIVTVFDSLGVSSI
+174 SMVTVFNSAGVSSI

-205 ILALYTIIGIVLCL
+205 ILALYTIVGIALCL
-219 FVIKSCDIMALGD
+219 LVIKSCDLMGLGD
-232 KTAQSLGLNINKVR
+232 KTAQSLGLNVNRVR
-246 AITSFV
+246 VMITFV

-284 SHRFLIPFSYFMG
+284 SHKFLIPFSYFMG

-318 VGVTMCLVGGPFF
+318 VGLTMCLVGGPFF
-331 IYILKRS
+331 IYILRRS

>member
-9 IKTHNLSNLKKICMI
+9 LSSSKKICMI
-24 LITVFVLFFTILI
+24 LTTVFVLCFTILI
-37 SLKIGSIEISFKELI
+37 SLRIGGIDISFKELI
-52 EGLFLNIKSDNF
+52 DGMFLSKQSNNF
-64 LIIKDLRI
+64 LIIRDLRM
-72 PRVLTAVLIGGNLA
+72 PRVLSAVLIGGNLA
-86 VAGVLLQTTMK
+86 VAGALLQTTMK

-118 VMVVFTN
+118 VMVIFTD

-139 IAAGLVYL
+139 IAACLVYL

-174 SIVTVFDSLGVSSI
+174 SMVTVFNSAGVSSI

-205 ILALYTIIGIVLCL
+205 ILALYTIVGIALCL
-219 FVIKSCDIMALGD
+219 LVIKSCDLMGLGD
-232 KTAQSLGLNINKVR
+232 KTAQSLGLNVNRVR
-246 AITSFV
+246 VMITFV

-284 SHRFLIPFSYFMG
+284 SHKFLIPFSYFMG

-318 VGVTMCLVGGPFF
+318 VGLTMCLVGGPFF
-331 IYILKRS
+331 IYILRRS

>member
-9 IKTHNLSNLKKICMI
+9 LSSSKKICMI
-24 LITVFVLFFTILI
+24 LATVFVLCFTILI
-37 SLKIGSIEISFKELI
+37 SLRIGSIDISFKELI
-52 EGLFLNIKSDNF
+52 DGMFLSKQSNNF
-64 LIIKDLRI
+64 LIIRDLRM
-72 PRVLTAVLIGGNLA
+72 PRVLSAVLIGGNLA
-86 VAGVLLQTTMK
+86 VAGALLQTTMK

-118 VMVVFTN
+118 VMVIFTD

-139 IAAGLVYL
+139 IAACLVYL

-174 SIVTVFDSLGVSSI
+174 SMVTVFNSAGVSSI

-205 ILALYTIIGIVLCL
+205 ILALYTIVGIALCL
-219 FVIKSCDIMALGD
+219 LVIKSCDLMGLGD
-232 KTAQSLGLNINKVR
+232 KTAQSLGLNVNRVR
-246 AITSFV
+246 VMITFV

-284 SHRFLIPFSYFMG
+284 SHKFLIPFSYFMG

-318 VGVTMCLVGGPFF
+318 VGLTMCLVGGPFF
-331 IYILKRS
+331 IYILRRS

>member
-1 MSKIKTPT
+1 MSKIETPT
-9 IKTHNLSNLKKICMI
+9 LSSSKKICMI
-24 LITVFVLFFTILI
+24 LATVFVLCFTILI
-37 SLKIGSIEISFKELI
+37 SLRIGSIDISFKELI
-52 EGLFLNIKSDNF
+52 EGMFLNRQSNNF
-64 LIIKDLRI
+64 LIIRDLRM
-72 PRVLTAVLIGGNLA
+72 PRVLSAVLIGGNLA
-86 VAGVLLQTTMK
+86 VAGALLQTTMK

-118 VMVVFTN
+118 VMVIFTD

-139 IAAGLVYL
+139 IAACLVYL

-174 SIVTVFDSLGVSSI
+174 SMVTVFNSAGVSSI

-205 ILALYTIIGIVLCL
+205 ILALYTIVGIALCL
-219 FVIKSCDIMALGD
+219 LVIKSCDLMGLGD
-232 KTAQSLGLNINKVR
+232 KTAQSLGLNVNRVR
-246 AITSFV
+246 VMITFV

-284 SHRFLIPFSYFMG
+284 SHKFLIPFSYFMG

-318 VGVTMCLVGGPFF
+318 VGLTMCLVGGPFF
-331 IYILKRS
+331 IYILRRS